1 MMESKTEMEEGQI
14 SQHIRE
20 GLKGFQSHVQSVSCL
35 ECGYI
40 GMMGVKKNV
49 VPWYVSAWLIL
60 AILILSG
67 GALFIIAG
75 IILLLRIKITKKMVT
90 CPNCRHDLLI
100 PLYGWF

>member
-1 MMESKTEMEEGQI
+1 MNANAGGESIQI

-20 GLKGFQSHVQSVSCL
+20 GLKGFSSHAPSVTCL
-35 ECGYI
+35 ECGYV
-40 GMMGVKKNV
+40 GMMGVKKKV

-75 IILLLRIKITKKMVT
+75 ILLLIRIKITKKMVT
-90 CPNCRHDLLI
+90 CPNCRQDLLI